1 MRGWPQDVD
10 DTSSGT
16 QSPQAPASNDSQA
29 PPPRLDTTGMLAPSL
44 EFVGRY
50 RWKICALLF
59 FATTVNYLD
68 RQVLGIL
75 APVLQK
81 SIGWNEAQYGYIV
94 TAFQA
99 AYGLSILFAGR
110 IMDRIGTRKG
120 YSISVVIWGLAS
132 MAHSLVRTPF
142 GFGVA
147 RFALGI
153 GEAGNFPAAIKTVAE
168 WFPRK
173 ERALATG
180 IFNSGTNFGA
190 IIAPLAIPWIALRL
204 GWRTAFLFTGVT
216 DLIWLTF
223 WLAMYRKPAQHP
235 KVSREELQYIQ
246 SDPPTTDSKV
256 PLLRLLAQRQTW
268 AYSLGKILTDP
279 VWWFYLFW
287 LPKYLTQSGGLS
299 LSNLGLPLMAVYV
312 AASFGSIG
320 GGWLSSFFLRRNWS
334 VNRARKTT
342 MLLCACLALPAV
354 FVPHVANIWFA
365 VALIGLATAAH
376 QGWSANIFTTVSDM
390 FPQRTVGSVVGIGGT
405 VSAVG
410 SMLSASVVGIVLQA
424 TGSYTALFFAAGI
437 AYIVA
442 LAVFHLLAPKMRPVE
457 L

>member
-1 MRGWPQDVD
+1 
-10 DTSSGT
+10 
-16 QSPQAPASNDSQA
+16 
-29 PPPRLDTTGMLAPSL
+29 
-44 EFVGRY
+44 
-50 RWKICALLF
+50 
-59 FATTVNYLD
+59 
-68 RQVLGIL
+68 
-75 APVLQK
+75 
-81 SIGWNEAQYGYIV
+81 
-94 TAFQA
+94 
-99 AYGLSILFAGR
+99 
-110 IMDRIGTRKG
+110 MDRIGTRKG

-320 GGWLSSFFLRRNWS
+320 GGWLSSFFLRRNWC

-365 VALIGLATAAH
+365 VALIGLPLPRTRA
-376 QGWSANIFTTVSDM
+376 GPPIFS
-390 FPQRTVGSVVGIGGT
+390 PRCRICSPKGRW
-405 VSAVG
+405 
-410 SMLSASVVGIVLQA
+410 
-424 TGSYTALFFAAGI
+424 AL
-437 AYIVA
+437 
-442 LAVFHLLAPKMRPVE
+442 LWE
-457 L
+457 LGEQSLPWGRCCPRR

>member
-1 MRGWPQDVD
+1 MI
-10 DTSSGT
+10 
-16 QSPQAPASNDSQA
+16 AS
-29 PPPRLDTTGMLAPSL
+29 SL

-50 RWKICALLF
+50 RWKICGLLF

-68 RQVLGIL
+68 RQALGIL

-142 GFGVA
+142 GFGVV

-173 ERALATG
+173 ERAFATG

-190 IIAPLAIPWIALRL
+190 VLAPLVIPWLAVRF
-204 GWRTAFLFTGVT
+204 GWQAAFLFTGVT
-216 DLIWLTF
+216 DLIWLLF
-223 WLAMYRKPAQHP
+223 WLALYRKPADHP

-246 SDPPTTDSKV
+246 SDPPIPDSKV
-256 PLLRLLAQRQTW
+256 AFSQLLAMRQTW

-287 LPKYLTQSGGLS
+287 LPKFLTQSGGLS
-299 LSNLGLPLMAVYV
+299 LSRLGLPLMAIYV

-342 MLLCACLALPAV
+342 MFICACLAVPAV
-354 FVPHVANIWFA
+354 FVPHVANIWFD

-390 FPQRTVGSVVGIGGT
+390 FPQHNVGSVVGIGGT

-410 SMLSASVVGIVLQA
+410 SMLTASIVGLVLQA
-424 TGSYTALFFAAGI
+424 SGSYSVLFFAAGF
-437 AYIVA
+437 AYLVA
-442 LAVFHLLAPKMRPVE
+442 LAVFQLLAPKMQRVE
-457 L
+457 F

>member
-1 MRGWPQDVD
+1 MA
-10 DTSSGT
+10 
-16 QSPQAPASNDSQA
+16 APILLWNGFRDNTRPSKSRQKPAA
-29 PPPRLDTTGMLAPSL
+29 RLDSTKMIASSL

-50 RWKICALLF
+50 RWKICGLLF

-99 AYGLSILFAGR
+99 AYGFSILFAGR
-110 IMDRIGTRKG
+110 LMDSIGTRKG

-142 GFGVA
+142 GFGIA

-190 IIAPLAIPWIALRL
+190 ILAPLAIPWIALRL
-204 GWRTAFLFTGVT
+204 RWQAAFLFTGVT
-216 DLIWLTF
+216 DLIWLMF
-223 WLAMYRKPAQHP
+223 WLAMYRKPADHP

-246 SDPPTTDSKV
+246 SDPPTPDSKV
-256 PLLRLLAQRQTW
+256 PFSRLLAKRQTW

-287 LPKYLTQSGGLS
+287 LPKYLAQSRGLL
-299 LSNLGLPLMAVYV
+299 LSDLRFPLMAIYV
-312 AASFGSIG
+312 ASSLASLG
-320 GGWLSSFFLRRNWS
+320 GGWLSSFLLRRNWS

-342 MLLCACLALPAV
+342 MLLCACLAVPAV
-354 FVPHVANIWFA
+354 FVAHVAKLWFA

-390 FPQRTVGSVVGIGGT
+390 FPQQAVGSVVGIGGT

-424 TGSYTALFFAAGI
+424 TGSYTALFLAAGT
-437 AYIVA
+437 AYLVA
-442 LAVFHLLAPKMRPVE
+442 LAVFHFLAPKMRPVE

>member
-1 MRGWPQDVD
+1 MDFVTTR
-10 DTSSGT
+10 TALASSL
-16 QSPQAPASNDSQA
+16 Q
-29 PPPRLDTTGMLAPSL
+29 L
-44 EFVGRY
+44 VGRY

-68 RQVLGIL
+68 RQALGIL

-99 AYGLSILFAGR
+99 AYGISIFFAGR

-142 GFGVA
+142 GFGAV

-168 WFPRK
+168 WFPKK
-173 ERALATG
+173 ERAFATG

-190 IIAPLAIPWIALRL
+190 VLAPLAIPWLALKF
-204 GWRTAFLFTGVT
+204 GWQAAFLFTGIT
-216 DLIWLTF
+216 DLIWLLF
-223 WLAMYRKPAQHP
+223 WLALYRKPADHP
-235 KVSREELQYIQ
+235 RVSREELQYIQ
-246 SDPPTTDSKV
+246 SDPPIADAKV
-256 PLLRLLAQRQTW
+256 PLSWLLTKRQTW

-287 LPKYLTQSGGLS
+287 LPKFLTQNGGLS
-299 LSNLGLPLMAVYV
+299 LSQLSFPLMVIYV

-320 GGWLSSFFLRRNWS
+320 GGWLSSFFLKRNWS

-342 MLLCACLALPAV
+342 MFICAGLAVPAV
-354 FVPHVANIWFA
+354 LVPHVANIWLA

-390 FPQRTVGSVVGIGGT
+390 FPQRSVGSVVGIGGT

-410 SMLSASVVGIVLQA
+410 SMLSASVVGLVLQA
-424 TGSYTALFFAAGI
+424 TGSYNMLFIAAGF
-437 AYIVA
+437 AYLVA
-442 LAVFHLLAPKMRPVE
+442 LAVFQLLAPKLQTVE

>member
-1 MRGWPQDVD
+1 MIG
-10 DTSSGT
+10 
-16 QSPQAPASNDSQA
+16 
-29 PPPRLDTTGMLAPSL
+29 PSIAL
-44 EFVGRY
+44 VGRY

-99 AYGLSILFAGR
+99 AYGIAILFAGR

-190 IIAPLAIPWIALRL
+190 ILAPLAIPWIALRF
-204 GWRTAFLFTGVT
+204 GWRAAFLFTGVT
-216 DLIWLTF
+216 DLIWLMF
-223 WLAMYRKPAQHP
+223 WLAMYHRPAQHP
-235 KVSREELQYIQ
+235 RVSSEELQYIQ
-246 SDPPTTDSKV
+246 SDPAIPDSKV
-256 PLLRLLAQRQTW
+256 PLSRLLAKRQTW
-268 AYSLGKILTDP
+268 AYSLGKVLTDP

-287 LPKYLTQSGGLS
+287 LPKFLTQSGGLT
-299 LSNLGLPLMAVYV
+299 LSRLGLPLMAIYV
-312 AASFGSIG
+312 GASLGSIG
-320 GGWLSSFFLRRNWS
+320 GGWLSSFFLKRNWS

-342 MLLCACLALPAV
+342 MLVCACLALPAV
-354 FVPHVANIWFA
+354 FVPHVTNIWFA

-390 FPQRTVGSVVGIGGT
+390 FPQHAVGSVVGIGGT
-405 VSAVG
+405 VSAIG
-410 SMLSASVVGIVLQA
+410 SMLSASIVGLVLQA
-424 TGSYTALFFAAGI
+424 TRSYSTLFLTAGV
-437 AYIVA
+437 AYLVA
-442 LAVFHLLAPKMRPVE
+442 LAVFQLLAPKMQSVE

>member
-1 MRGWPQDVD
+1 MIA
-10 DTSSGT
+10 SSI
-16 QSPQAPASNDSQA
+16 
-29 PPPRLDTTGMLAPSL
+29 

-99 AYGLSILFAGR
+99 AYGLSIFFAGR

-173 ERALATG
+173 ERAFANG

-190 IIAPLAIPWIALRL
+190 ILAPLAIPWIALRF
-204 GWRTAFLFTGVT
+204 GWQAAFLFTGVT
-216 DLIWLTF
+216 DLIWLMF
-223 WLAMYRKPAQHP
+223 WLAMYRKPADHP
-235 KVSREELQYIQ
+235 KVSRAELQYIQ
-246 SDPPTTDSKV
+246 SDARTPDSKV
-256 PLLRLLAQRQTW
+256 PLSLLLAKRQTW
-268 AYSLGKILTDP
+268 AYALGKVLTDP

-287 LPKYLTQSGGLS
+287 LPKYLAQSRGLL
-299 LSNLGLPLMAVYV
+299 LSDLRFPLMAIYV
-312 AASFGSIG
+312 ASSLGSLG
-320 GGWLSSFFLRRNWS
+320 GGWLSSFLLRRNWS

-354 FVPHVANIWFA
+354 FVAHVANLWFA

-390 FPQRTVGSVVGIGGT
+390 FPQQAVGSVVGIGGT

-424 TGSYTALFFAAGI
+424 TGIYTALFFSAGI
-437 AYIVA
+437 AYLVA
-442 LAVFHLLAPKMRPVE
+442 LAVFHTLAPKMQPVE

>member
-1 MRGWPQDVD
+1 MDFVTTR
-10 DTSSGT
+10 TALASSL
-16 QSPQAPASNDSQA
+16 Q
-29 PPPRLDTTGMLAPSL
+29 
-44 EFVGRY
+44 FVGRY

-68 RQVLGIL
+68 RQALGIL
-75 APVLQK
+75 APMLQK

-99 AYGLSILFAGR
+99 AYGISILFAGR

-142 GFGVA
+142 GFGVV

-168 WFPRK
+168 WFPKK
-173 ERALATG
+173 ERAFATG

-190 IIAPLAIPWIALRL
+190 VLAPLAIPWLALKF
-204 GWRTAFLFTGVT
+204 GWQAAFLFTGIT
-216 DLIWLTF
+216 DLIWLLF
-223 WLAMYRKPAQHP
+223 WLALYRKPAEHP
-235 KVSREELQYIQ
+235 RVSREELQYIQ
-246 SDPPTTDSKV
+246 SDPPIADAKV
-256 PLLRLLAQRQTW
+256 PLSWLLTKRQTW

-287 LPKYLTQSGGLS
+287 LPKFLTQNGGLS
-299 LSNLGLPLMAVYV
+299 LSQLGLPLMAIYV

-320 GGWLSSFFLRRNWS
+320 GGWLSSFFLKRNWS

-342 MLLCACLALPAV
+342 MFICACLAVPAV
-354 FVPHVANIWFA
+354 LVPHVANIWLA
-365 VALIGLATAAH
+365 VTLIGLATAAH

-390 FPQRTVGSVVGIGGT
+390 FPQHSVGSVVGIGGT

-410 SMLSASVVGIVLQA
+410 SMLSASVVGLVLQA
-424 TGSYTALFFAAGI
+424 TRSYNALFFAAGF
-437 AYIVA
+437 AYLVA
-442 LAVFHLLAPKMRPVE
+442 LAVFQLLAPQLQTVE

>member
-1 MRGWPQDVD
+1 MIA
-10 DTSSGT
+10 SSI
-16 QSPQAPASNDSQA
+16 A
-29 PPPRLDTTGMLAPSL
+29 
-44 EFVGRY
+44 FVGRY

-75 APVLQK
+75 APLLQK

-99 AYGLSILFAGR
+99 AYGISILFAGR

-132 MAHSLVRTPF
+132 MAHCLVRTPF

-173 ERALATG
+173 ERAFATG

-190 IIAPLAIPWIALRL
+190 ILAPLAIPWIALRF
-204 GWRTAFLFTGVT
+204 GWRAAFLFTGMT
-216 DLIWLTF
+216 DLIWLMF

-235 KVSREELQYIQ
+235 KLSREELQYIQ
-246 SDPPTTDSKV
+246 SDPPIPDSKV
-256 PLLRLLAQRQTW
+256 PFSRLLAKHQTW

-287 LPKYLTQSGGLS
+287 LPKFLTQSGGLT
-299 LSNLGLPLMAVYV
+299 LSRIGFPLMAIYIG
-312 AASFGSIG
+312 ASFGSIG
-320 GGWLSSFFLRRNWS
+320 GGWLSSFLLKRNWS
-334 VNRARKTT
+334 VNGARKTT

-354 FVPHVANIWFA
+354 FVPHVANLWIA

-390 FPQRTVGSVVGIGGT
+390 FPQHAVGSVVGIGGT

-410 SMLSASVVGIVLQA
+410 SMLSASIVGLVLQA
-424 TGSYTALFFAAGI
+424 TGSYSALFLAAGT
-437 AYIVA
+437 AYLVA

>member
-1 MRGWPQDVD
+1 MIV
-10 DTSSGT
+10 SSI
-16 QSPQAPASNDSQA
+16 QFA
-29 PPPRLDTTGMLAPSL
+29 
-44 EFVGRY
+44 GRY

-173 ERALATG
+173 ERAFATG

-190 IIAPLAIPWIALRL
+190 ILAPLAIPWIALRF
-204 GWRTAFLFTGVT
+204 GWRAAFLFTGVT
-216 DLIWLTF
+216 DLIWLMF
-223 WLAMYRKPAQHP
+223 WLAMYRKPGDHP

-246 SDPPTTDSKV
+246 SDPPTPDSKV
-256 PLLRLLAQRQTW
+256 PFSRLLAKRQTW

-299 LSNLGLPLMAVYV
+299 LSKLGLPLMAIYV
-312 AASFGSIG
+312 AASLGSIG

-342 MLLCACLALPAV
+342 MLVCACSALPAV

-390 FPQRTVGSVVGIGGT
+390 FPQQVVGSVVGIGGT

-410 SMLSASVVGIVLQA
+410 SMLSASVVGLVLQA
-424 TGSYTALFFAAGI
+424 TGSYTAPFFVAGF
-437 AYIVA
+437 AYLVA
-442 LAVFHLLAPKMRPVE
+442 LAVFHVLAPTMQSAEV
-457 L
+457 